1 MTTHPYL
8 RAYLAGIAVPTAYL
22 PLGLTA
28 FVFAQ
33 RAGILP
39 TALERMIVFPMAAVP
54 NLWGIW
60 NVLYVALVRRGARW
74 SIGAHGA
81 VLTLLLL
88 PAGVA
93 LSHALLVEVFTLPR
107 VAAVL
112 PVALVLYYLI
122 WKHVVGF
129 LNRLL
134 GVQS

>member
-1 MTTHPYL
+1 MTSHPYL

-22 PLGLTA
+22 PIGLTA

-39 TALERMIVFPMAAVP
+39 VALERVTVFPMAAVP

-60 NVLYVALVRRGARW
+60 NVLYVALARRGARW
-74 SIGAHGA
+74 SIGAHGG
-81 VLTLLLL
+81 VLPLLLL

-93 LSHALLVEVFTLPR
+93 LSHALHFEVFTPTR
-107 VAAVL
+107 VAAVF

-122 WKHVVGF
+122 WKHLVGF
-129 LNRLL
+129 LNRLV
-134 GVQS
+134 GVQA